1 MSNDHSLWCNDLQC
15 STISFLH
22 CTIQNFVLS
31 TFIILRQQKTN
42 DIQNVLLYIFTFL
55 KYKVHT
61 VLHRQ
66 QVFFNSENLYETGTA
81 MWEIFYRVWIYSFY
95 FRMKNIFLKGMIWVG
110 GFCFITTLAR
120 LFNVKICL
128 FYSESIGK
136 YWSFISHKHHLGI
149 GKYWLF
155 IFEFVFI
162 YLVSIPFWRESYWR
176 CSQYILVPI
185 SRAMKCTLLHFLN
198 NIIM

>member
-1 MSNDHSLWCNDLQC
+1 MIIHFDATTCSVPLSASYTAQYRTLFSVHSSYWGNRKLM
-15 STISFLH
+15 
-22 CTIQNFVLS
+22 
-31 TFIILRQQKTN
+31 TFRMCCFTL
-42 DIQNVLLYIFTFL
+42 FTFL